1 MSHPQLNGMSFVTI
15 AGSMAAQSLCNHLL
29 QLSHFC
35 SLQCFDIWMHG
46 SAEEI
51 KYNYI

>member
-1 MSHPQLNGMSFVTI
+1 MSHPQLNSMSFVITV
-15 AGSMAAQSLCNHLL
+15 QPFVTTVT
-29 QLSHFC
+29 LS